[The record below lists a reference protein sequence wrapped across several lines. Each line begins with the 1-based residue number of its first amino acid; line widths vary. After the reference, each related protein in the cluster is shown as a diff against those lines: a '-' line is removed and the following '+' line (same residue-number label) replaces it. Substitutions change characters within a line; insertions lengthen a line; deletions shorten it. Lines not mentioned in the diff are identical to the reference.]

1 MRLGS
6 LPVTFRYRL
15 RMPLTGM
22 FFSPQYGE
30 LYYEIYLGN
39 RSGLVRAAW
48 PGNFLRLDN
57 LLSADL
63 HFGATTLRLGYRLDY
78 SSSKA
83 SHIVTRRLSHCAVV
97 GITCEWISLGA
108 GPGHTRAQNHKR
120 SLLMPRLFRS
130 LRNAAAKQSL
140 PPLHAGPLRC
150 HSIESWDN
158 DVYGNFDALWTIMDT
173 HYCFFREKGIDW
185 EETGQRY
192 RRQLKPD
199 MDATEFFGV
208 CADML
213 AELRDGHTN
222 LSSWFDVSYYRQWW
236 SDYPQNFNLRLI
248 QENYLGFDYHSG
260 GPIIYKILEDEN
272 IGYMHYSTF
281 AADYGMAF
289 LDNMLYS
296 MRECDA
302 LIIDVRDNGGGNLT
316 VVDKLVEPV
325 HRPDNNRRIHMP
337 QDRSGTTTFPPF
349 AYTIEPATGHV
360 RWLKPWWCSPTEALS
375 ARQTTSLA

>member
-1 MRLGS
+1 
-6 LPVTFRYRL
+6 
-15 RMPLTGM
+15 MP
-22 FFSPQYGE
+22 S
-30 LYYEIYLGN
+30 
-39 RSGLVRAAW
+39 
-48 PGNFLRLDN
+48 
-57 LLSADL
+57 
-63 HFGATTLRLGYRLDY
+63 
-78 SSSKA
+78 
-83 SHIVTRRLSHCAVV
+83 
-97 GITCEWISLGA
+97 
-108 GPGHTRAQNHKR
+108 
-120 SLLMPRLFRS
+120 LFRS
-130 LRNAAAKQSL
+130 LRNAAAKTILAAAACGGLS
-140 PPLHAGPLRC
+140 GC

-248 QENYLGFDYHSG
+248 QENYLSFDYHSG

-316 VVDKLVEPV
+316 VVDKLVSQFIDQTITAGYICHKTGPG
-325 HRPDNNRRIHMP
+325 HDDFSR
-337 QDRSGTTTFPPF
+337 PF

-360 RWLKPWWCSPTEALS
+360 RWLKPVVVLTNRSTFS
-375 ARQTTSLA
+375 AANNFVSIMKDRKSVV

>member
-1 MRLGS
+1 
-6 LPVTFRYRL
+6 
-15 RMPLTGM
+15 MP
-22 FFSPQYGE
+22 S
-30 LYYEIYLGN
+30 
-39 RSGLVRAAW
+39 
-48 PGNFLRLDN
+48 
-57 LLSADL
+57 
-63 HFGATTLRLGYRLDY
+63 
-78 SSSKA
+78 
-83 SHIVTRRLSHCAVV
+83 
-97 GITCEWISLGA
+97 
-108 GPGHTRAQNHKR
+108 
-120 SLLMPRLFRS
+120 LFRS
-130 LRNAAAKQSL
+130 LRNAAAKTILAAAACGGLS
-140 PPLHAGPLRC
+140 GC

-248 QENYLGFDYHSG
+248 QENYLSFDYHSG

-316 VVDKLVEPV
+316 VVDKLVSQFIDQTITAGYICHKTGPG
-325 HRPDNNRRIHMP
+325 HDDFSR
-337 QDRSGTTTFPPF
+337 PF

-360 RWLKPWWCSPTEALS
+360 RWLKPVVVLTNRSTFSAANNFVSIMKSRKNTAIVGDITGGGSGMPFSSELPCGWGIRFSASPVYDAQMNLTENGVQPSDNCHVDMNPAAEARGRDSIVDFAIALIKAS
-375 ARQTTSLA
+375 VKPAS

>member
-1 MRLGS
+1 
-6 LPVTFRYRL
+6 
-15 RMPLTGM
+15 
-22 FFSPQYGE
+22 
-30 LYYEIYLGN
+30 
-39 RSGLVRAAW
+39 
-48 PGNFLRLDN
+48 
-57 LLSADL
+57 
-63 HFGATTLRLGYRLDY
+63 
-78 SSSKA
+78 
-83 SHIVTRRLSHCAVV
+83 
-97 GITCEWISLGA
+97 
-108 GPGHTRAQNHKR
+108 
-120 SLLMPRLFRS
+120 MPRLFRS
-130 LRNAAAKQSL
+130 LRNAAAKTILAAAACGGLS
-140 PPLHAGPLRC
+140 GC

-222 LSSWFDVSYYRQWW
+222 LSSWFDVLYYRQWW

-296 MRECDA
+296 MKDCDA

-316 VVDKLVEPV
+316 VVDKLVSQFI
-325 HRPDNNRRIHMP
+325 D
-337 QDRSGTTTFPPF
+337 Q
-349 AYTIEPATGHV
+349 TITA
-360 RWLKPWWCSPTEALS
+360 
-375 ARQTTSLA
+375 